1 MDKKYVPPPP
11 RSKDALSVPDVLNSH
26 IDSPRG
32 DVDHYIPP
40 KTLNDVPKN
49 FIRPDDILPPPPDY
63 LDVEDIDFESINF
76 DDLDDLD
83 DGDNVEITLEDLESL
98 GLPGL
103 ENLGLNDLTSVDHP
117 FLGLAK
123 FRDGRPKSDEKRKKN
138 RNKEKITLK
147 DKDKSE
153 KLRVGGG
160 KGKIGFPPMPT
171 TAPDNRDAVPIIEQL
186 RPEVLAQLRKAQA
199 GGGGGAKAGFIP
211 GKAGVDYPDFRSIPA
226 TDFTCENFILP
237 GFYADT
243 FTSCQV
249 SHDKNAKPFTCFLL
263 GFPRL

>member
-1 MDKKYVPPPP
+1 M
-11 RSKDALSVPDVLNSH
+11 
-26 IDSPRG
+26 
-32 DVDHYIPP
+32 DHYIPP

-49 FIRPDDILPPPPDY
+49 FIRPADILPPPPEL
-63 LDVEDIDFESINF
+63 LDVDDIDF

-83 DGDNVEITLEDLESL
+83 IGDNVEITLEDLESL

-138 RNKEKITLK
+138 RQKEKITIK
-147 DKDKSE
+147 EEDKFE

-160 KGKIGFPPMPT
+160 KGEIGFPPMPT
-171 TAPDNRDAVPIIEQL
+171 TAPDSLSSVPIIQRL
-186 RPEVLAQLRKAQA
+186 RPEVLAQLRRAQA
-199 GGGGGAKAGFIP
+199 TGGGGGGQGFIP

-249 SHDKNAKPFTCFLL
+249 
-263 GFPRL
+263 GREQV